1 MNPQYSF
8 TYQVADEEAQT
19 YIKQEEKRQDNVV
32 SGQYSYVDP
41 LGSLITVT
49 YTADENGY
57 QETRTS
63 EANFVAIR
71 NAPVVVEEPK
81 PVAPKP
87 ARKPAPPKP
96 APSTNDDLIARII
109 SQLTPFIKTT
119 VNNSLGSA

>member
-1 MNPQYSF
+1 MNPTYSF

-19 YIKQEEKRQDNVV
+19 YIKQEEKRDNNVV

-41 LGSLITVT
+41 LGALITVT
-49 YTADENGY
+49 YTADDNGY

-63 EANFVAIR
+63 QPNFVSIR

-81 PVAPKP
+81 PIAPKP
-87 ARKPAPPKP
+87 APAP
-96 APSTNDDLIARII
+96 APQKKDTTNDDLIARII
-109 SQLTPFIKTT
+109 SQLTPFIKST